1 MRSAM
6 PPSGESS
13 PRSNLK
19 SRLSP
24 IKRLEAKKET
34 TQGKRETAPRSK
46 PRSRFRPQP
55 QAGLIASL
63 RDERLLTDLFLQRVM
78 SRSQLQVLHCSAE
91 PSCNAQLRQL
101 FDWRFLS
108 RLYLPTAPFGSQ
120 ALYSVGKA
128 AVPLVTARLAREG
141 LALELDDI
149 RIQCH
154 RQPCRFWRTRWR
166 SATSTPPCSRPS
178 PRSRRL
184 RWSDG
189 CPNGSAGMN
198 TKCAAMRKSR
208 RRGAGGERSVCGS
221 FWHKLIP
228 NSGGDDRHETG
239 GQPVDAG
246 PARRMRPVLVHHAEG
261 SAAGWP
267 PGSDLAVSVRR

>member
-91 PSCNAQLRQL
+91 PSLLAQPCEGTLDDPAVRLHRKALLPFGGPHDLQCPAARGSRPSHKFAAIGGVRPHPFEAWERAHAVAKYFFGSVSVLHVACLNRDSQQKPLRIYEQVPPSA
-101 FDWRFLS
+101 FDLLVGVVAEGAFWPPLSPALTLWLS
-108 RLYLPTAPFGSQ
+108 RI
-120 ALYSVGKA
+120 A
-128 AVPLVTARLAREG
+128 AEG
-141 LALELDDI
+141 LA
-149 RIQCH
+149 
-154 RQPCRFWRTRWR
+154 
-166 SATSTPPCSRPS
+166 SRPFCWRI
-178 PRSRRL
+178 RS
-184 RWSDG
+184 
-189 CPNGSAGMN
+189 
-198 TKCAAMRKSR
+198 RKSR
-208 RRGAGGERSVCGS
+208 
-221 FWHKLIP
+221 
-228 NSGGDDRHETG
+228 
-239 GQPVDAG
+239 
-246 PARRMRPVLVHHAEG
+246 
-261 SAAGWP
+261 
-267 PGSDLAVSVRR
+267 

>member
-34 TQGKRETAPRSK
+34 TQGKRETAPGSK

-149 RIQCH
+149 RIQCRPPALSLLAH
-154 RQPCRFWRTRWR
+154 TLAISDIYTAMQQAVAAHPQVALERWLPERLCRHEYEVRRHEEEQAPRRRWR
-166 SATSTPPCSRPS
+166 AVC
-178 PRSRRL
+178 L
-184 RWSDG
+184 RKFL
-189 CPNGSAGMN
+189 AQ
-198 TKCAAMRKSR
+198 T
-208 RRGAGGERSVCGS
+208 
-221 FWHKLIP
+221 
-228 NSGGDDRHETG
+228 NSE
-239 GQPVDAG
+239 
-246 PARRMRPVLVHHAEG
+246 L
-261 SAAGWP
+261 WW
-267 PGSDLAVSVRR
+267 